1 MRIKRII
8 SIMMIV
14 LMIMTL
20 AGCGKKDKQAMSPN
34 IAIPVVTEKA
44 NTGSI
49 NRTTVINGTIA
60 PKEEVILMSKIAAQV
75 VAVPFSVGD
84 TVEKGQTILKLDDT
98 TFALQVKQAAASLS
112 ISQAQTSAKA
122 VLDNAKAELAR
133 YQSLYES
140 GAVSEQLLEQKE
152 LAYTNAVSQYQV
164 SLAQMDQ
171 GQAMLDIARDN
182 LNNTALAAPIT
193 GVITARNI
201 DPGEMASPAAPVL
214 TIANVDQVIVKANL
228 TESEIGKVHLNQK
241 VQVEVASGV
250 EQVFEGEITSINP
263 AASEQSKVYPIEINI
278 ENPNHVLKAG
288 MFARVTIELE
298 KKENVMVLPKTALV
312 NKEDGETKIV
322 YVTQKNTAKEENW
335 IVKEREVQVGLEGEE
350 TVEILAGIKEG
361 ETVVISGQ
369 LLLSDG
375 TEVTSKSR
383 GEQ

>member
-1 MRIKRII
+1 
-8 SIMMIV
+8 MMI
-14 LMIMTL
+14 LLAIMTF
-20 AGCGKKDKQAMSPN
+20 AGCGKKGKQAMSQN

-60 PKEEVILMSKIAAQV
+60 PKEEIILMSKIASQV

-84 TVEKGQTILKLDDT
+84 TVEKGQTVLKLDDT
-98 TFALQVKQAAASLS
+98 TFALQVKQAAASLA

-122 VLDNAKAELAR
+122 VLDNAKAELER
-133 YQSLYES
+133 YKSLYES
-140 GAVSEQLLEQKE
+140 GAVSEQLLDQKQ
-152 LAYTNAVSQYQV
+152 LAYTSAVSQYQV

-171 GQAMLDIARDN
+171 GQAMLDIAQDN
-182 LNNTALAAPIT
+182 LNNTVLVSPIT

-201 DPGEMASPAAPVL
+201 DPGEMASPAAPAL
-214 TIANVDQVIVKANL
+214 TISNVDQVIVKANL
-228 TESEIGKVHLNQK
+228 TESEIGKVQLNQK
-241 VQVEVASGV
+241 VRVEVASGV

-263 AASEQSKVYPIEINI
+263 AASAQSKVYPIEINI
-278 ENPNHVLKAG
+278 ENANHVLKAG

-350 TVEILAGIKEG
+350 TVEILKGIKEG

-375 TEVTSKSR
+375 TEVTLKSR